1 MTRILFLTLLLGC
14 EQALPDIGWERM
26 QDQQRGK
33 AYAASAYFPDGKLMQ
48 APPEGTVP
56 ADRTAL
62 PQPMREGLMGEQ
74 YVTTLPL
81 PITRALLERGR
92 DRFETYCAACHGI
105 DGSGE
110 SIVARNMEQ
119 RRPPSLVDETLRAF
133 PVGRVFQVISAGYGF
148 MPSYAPELPVHERW
162 AVVAYLKAL
171 QRSQSSPLASL
182 PEASRRRAQE
192 VLP

>member
-1 MTRILFLTLLLGC
+1 MTRMLLLVLLLGC
-14 EQALPDIGWERM
+14 EQALPDISWERM

-33 AYAASAYFPDGKLMQ
+33 AFAASQYFPDGKLMQ
-48 APPEGTVP
+48 TPPDGTVP

-62 PQPMREGLMGEQ
+62 PQPVREGVIGER
-74 YVTTLPL
+74 YVTTVPM
-81 PITRALLERGR
+81 PITRELLTHGR
-92 DRFETYCAACHGI
+92 DRFETYCAVCHGI

-110 SIVARNMEQ
+110 SIVAHNMEQ
-119 RRPPSLVDETLRAF
+119 CRPPSLVDETVRAF

-171 QRSQSSPLASL
+171 QRSRSSPLASL
-182 PEASRRRAQE
+182 PEAARRRAQE
-192 VLP
+192 ALP

>member
-1 MTRILFLTLLLGC
+1 MMRTLLLVLLLGC

-33 AYAASAYFPDGKLMQ
+33 AYAASEYFPDGKLMQ
-48 APPEGTVP
+48 VPPEGTVP
-56 ADRTAL
+56 AGRTAL
-62 PQPMREGLMGEQ
+62 PQPIREGRSGEQ
-74 YVTTLPL
+74 YVTSLPL
-81 PITRALLERGR
+81 PLTRELLAQGR
-92 DRFETYCAACHGI
+92 NRFETYCAACHGM

-110 SIVARNMEQ
+110 SIVAHNMEQ
-119 RRPPSLVDETLRAF
+119 RRPPSLIAETVRAF
-133 PVGRVFQVISAGYGF
+133 PVGRVFEVISTGYGF

-182 PEASRRRAQE
+182 PEAARRRAQE
-192 VLP
+192 ALP